1 MALGK
6 NIKKQQLI
14 PGSDNSASNKKTKS
28 KSSGSK
34 ENATSKKAISKKP
47 AATKKPVK
55 KATAPKVQAKSR
67 STAKKSSGKQSK
79 EFIER
84 KSRVNTKFKEEFAKI
99 RERRLHLIVFRLG
112 TQEYA
117 LEIDQTKEVVV
128 TPEISDVPHMPF
140 YVRGLVNIRENV
152 IVAIDLEK
160 KYGLRKSEDEKSRYI
175 IVIKSDDYN
184 VGILSR
190 EVPTTLIIDGKNLSS
205 PSGYMSDASIDISY
219 IKGIVRDE
227 NRLIYLI
234 DIEELIRGDNVGAVA
249 DMENILN

>member
-14 PGSDNSASNKKTKS
+14 PGSDDSASKKKGKGKSSTAKTKS
-28 KSSGSK
+28 
-34 ENATSKKAISKKP
+34 
-47 AATKKPVK
+47 ATKKTETKKLVATKKTVK
-55 KATAPKVQAKSR
+55 KTSAPKTKTNVRPA
-67 STAKKSSGKQSK
+67 TKKAPSKQSK

-84 KSRVNTKFKEEFAKI
+84 KSRVNSKFKEEFAKI
-99 RERRLHLIVFRLG
+99 KERRLHLIVFRLG

-160 KYGLRKSEDEKSRYI
+160 KYGLRKSDDEKSRYI

-205 PSGYMSDASIDISY
+205 PAGYMSDASIDISY

-227 NRLIYLI
+227 DRLIYLI